1 MSKSAE
7 ASLLGKIPKR
17 YDIRGKLGD
26 GAFSIVYE
34 AFDRQER
41 RIVALKILKEL
52 GPAGRFRD
60 RLAREFQ
67 VCQQLNHPNV
77 IRIYDFSFTDEFAYL
92 AMEKVKAKDLATV
105 LQDGPLDFV
114 KAVHIVAQVASA
126 LSHIH
131 KKGLVHRDVKPENI
145 MVQGDG
151 RAILMDFNL
160 VSVPDR
166 TAITQSDEI
175 VGTPAYFAPEVILQG
190 VSSPPVDIYALGLCF
205 YEALTGEAAFEMGG
219 LDKLVQAIM
228 HDDPI
233 RPTTINP
240 KLPKGV
246 DRVVR
251 RATAKNP
258 SERYRSAA
266 ALRAAVISLL
276 SKEARS
282 TMTVE
287 MVLPA
292 RKKRAISSGRRL
304 TVAVFV
310 ALALVMSM
318 IWWRGP
324 KETQL
329 YGLVQAPAVEGVA
342 LSFLSPRANSFQ
354 ISINKM
360 DGTLAWRS
368 PPEPSSAKE
377 HLFIIPR
384 KWWQANHYGAIQ
396 SASSSQITTFAL
408 RSLSTFKLLGPF
420 FEHTRRGTWIKW
432 RTNISVNG
440 EIVFKRPIRQ
450 SMPKRYGTAGK
461 EHKVFIPARERILKE
476 HRFMLKVKDQF
487 GGWRRTKTK
496 KLPAVDLAAFHEA
509 IKSFTADGGLA
520 RYHRLGPRQLLTDL
534 ENRRELLAL
543 AKEVVPFSRFL
554 FASRALST
562 LDRIALY
569 SSLRVLRRIDIFLF
583 AQAKPPIFGWDLIDE
598 EFVSQACIPAP
609 PFGPKD
615 WPVEV
620 FSRKLKSKERR
631 FYPLLKELTS
641 DSPIS
646 IVKEEV
652 GAAEIRNFKF
662 TFGPTWVDDL
672 CFGGRATLYLH
683 TKLRFPKTILVIT
696 INTTL
701 AIDLWE
707 AERKASDKERHY
719 LIEIP
724 ASFLDANE
732 IDLQLALKLA
742 SPKRSLSGGAVY
754 EIAFLPG
761 PRAHWLERFDAKAR
775 QLVKRPLLIERK

>member
-7 ASLLGKIPKR
+7 ARLLSKIPKR
-17 YDIRGKLGD
+17 YDIRSRLGD

-34 AFDRQER
+34 AFDRQEK

-77 IRIYDFSFTDEFAYL
+77 IKIYDFSFTDEFAYL

-105 LQDGPLDFV
+105 LQDGPMDFL
-114 KAVHIVAQVASA
+114 KAVDIIAQMASA
-126 LSHIH
+126 LDHIH

-145 MVQGDG
+145 MVQSDG

-190 VSSPPVDIYALGLCF
+190 DTSPPVDIYALGLCF

-228 HDDPI
+228 HEDPI

-240 KLPKGV
+240 KLPKAV

-276 SKEARS
+276 SPEARS
-282 TMTVE
+282 SMTME
-287 MVLPA
+287 MARPA
-292 RKKRAISSGRRL
+292 RKKRGVSSGRRL

-310 ALALVMSM
+310 ALALVLSM

-368 PPEPSSAKE
+368 PPEPSSSKE

-384 KWWQANHYGAIQ
+384 DWWQDNHYGVIQ
-396 SASSSQITTFAL
+396 SARSSQITTFAL
-408 RSLSTFKLLGPF
+408 RSLSPFKLSGPF
-420 FEHTRRGTWIKW
+420 FAHTRRGTWVKW

-440 EIVFKRPIRQ
+440 EIVFEKPIRHA
-450 SMPKRYGTAGK
+450 MPKEYQTSGK
-461 EHKVFIPARERILKE
+461 EHKVFIPARERILKD

-487 GGWRRTKTK
+487 GGWRRTKTD
-496 KLPAVDLAAFHEA
+496 KLPAVDLAAFHEE
-509 IKSFTADGGLA
+509 IKSFTEGGGLA
-520 RYHRLGPRQLLTDL
+520 KYHRLGPRQLLADL
-534 ENRRELLAL
+534 LNRRKFLAL
-543 AKEVVPFSRFL
+543 AKEVVSFSRFL

-562 LDRIALY
+562 LDQLALY
-569 SSLRVLRRIDIFLF
+569 SSLRLLRRIDIFLF
-583 AQAKPPIFGWDLIDE
+583 AAGKTPIFGWDLIDE
-598 EFVSQACIPAP
+598 EFVSQACCQAP
-609 PFGPKD
+609 PFGQKD

-631 FYPLLKELTS
+631 FHPLLKELS
-641 DSPIS
+641 SF
-646 IVKEEV
+646 VKDEV

-696 INTTL
+696 INSTL
-701 AIDLWE
+701 VIDLWE
-707 AERKASDKERHY
+707 AEKTAQAKERHY

-724 ASFLDANE
+724 ARFLDANE

-742 SPKRSLSGGAVY
+742 AAKRSLAGGAVY

-761 PRAHWLERFDAKAR
+761 PKAHWLERFDAKAR
-775 QLVKRPLLIERK
+775 QLVKRPVLIEAK